1 MDKQRKK
8 EIITEYKL
16 KETTGG
22 IYRIYNI
29 DTGNSLIK
37 GDVNLEAVENRF
49 LFSKKINSAFTLTIA
64 ADWAKYGSDG
74 FAIEIIEEIKPENE
88 ESSKAFRDRLKKL
101 EGLHKEKYPEEL
113 LY

>member
-1 MDKQRKK
+1 MGRWIKRKRDHN
-8 EIITEYKL
+8 
-16 KETTGG
+16 
-22 IYRIYNI
+22 RIQVKRRRTYALHI
-29 DTGNSLIK
+29 DTGKSLIK